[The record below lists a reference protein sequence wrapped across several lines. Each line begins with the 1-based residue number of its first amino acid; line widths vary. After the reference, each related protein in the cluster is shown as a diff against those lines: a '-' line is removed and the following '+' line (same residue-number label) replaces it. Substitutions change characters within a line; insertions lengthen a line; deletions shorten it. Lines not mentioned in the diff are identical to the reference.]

1 MLRVKNKDTKTTF
14 FIPNFEHISHLLS
27 VVLLLTLNRQIPIK
41 DFHVLENF
49 RYLNIPYVLCQKL
62 LPPVSEY
69 QFSIDVFLR
78 LFENVL

>member
-14 FIPNFEHISHLLS
+14 FIPNFEHISHLI
-27 VVLLLTLNRQIPIK
+27 LLLTLNRQIPIK

>member
-14 FIPNFEHISHLLS
+14 FIPSFEHISHLI
-27 VVLLLTLNRQIPIK
+27 LLLTLNRQIPIK